1 MTKGVRFIS
10 RLAALVSAL
19 IMLQTLYFKFSGA
32 EESVYIFTVLGLEP
46 VGRIGVGIAEL
57 IASVLLIVPKTRF
70 FGAALGFGLMSGAI
84 FGHLTKLGIVVLDDG
99 GYLFALSLVVASTS
113 LVCMVIERQ
122 QLFTFIKTVFSAH

>member
-10 RLAALVSAL
+10 WLAALVSAL
-19 IMLQTLYFKFSGA
+19 IMLQTLYFKFRGA

-70 FGAALGFGLMSGAI
+70 FGAALGFGLMSGAM

-122 QLFTFIKTVFSAH
+122 QLFTFIKTVFSAR